1 MLNILYDGEPSRW
14 DKYQRGLLPVLKAA
28 GIAANFAPSFDDPA
42 AVDYILYC
50 PDGVLDDFTPYTNVK
65 LVQSLWAGVEAAL
78 QNKTLYHPVAR
89 MVEVGLTQGM
99 IDYVIAHVMRIH
111 NNLDRFILAAPGE
124 WDDTPPSL
132 TTAQVVGFLGLGT
145 LGMICAER
153 VANIGFQTIGWARGE
168 KSQHGLVAYTG
179 TAGLRSVLSQSDIL
193 VLLLPHT
200 PQTRHII
207 NKESLALM
215 KPSASIINVGRGGL
229 IDDTALLAALDNGR
243 LHSATLDV
251 FDVEPLDVEHPYW
264 AHDSVLVTPHVASC
278 TRIETACDLIVENIR
293 RTEAGEPPLHLVD
306 KEAGY

>member
-50 PDGVLDDFTPYTNVK
+50 PDGVLDDFTLYTNVK

-111 NNLDRFILAAPGE
+111 LNLDRFILAEAGE

-153 VANIGFQTIGWARGE
+153 VANIGFQTIGWAR
-168 KSQHGLVAYTG
+168 KY
-179 TAGLRSVLSQSDIL
+179 
-193 VLLLPHT
+193 
-200 PQTRHII
+200 
-207 NKESLALM
+207 
-215 KPSASIINVGRGGL
+215 
-229 IDDTALLAALDNGR
+229 
-243 LHSATLDV
+243 
-251 FDVEPLDVEHPYW
+251 
-264 AHDSVLVTPHVASC
+264 
-278 TRIETACDLIVENIR
+278 
-293 RTEAGEPPLHLVD
+293 
-306 KEAGY
+306 